1 MTDYYRD
8 FNHLMKKGYT
18 IYVEG
23 DPTDDSD
30 IYLEAHDRADD
41 SHIIR
46 ATYTGS
52 GERVSYT
59 ENSLVNNIIKMLAP
73 ASC

>member
-1 MTDYYRD
+1 MTDFYND
-8 FNHLMKKGYT
+8 FSNLMTKGFNL
-18 IYVEG
+18 YVEG

-46 ATYTGS
+46 ATYTGD
-52 GERVSYT
+52 GRRVSYT
-59 ENSLVNNIIKMLAP
+59 ENSLVRDIVAMLRG
-73 ASC
+73 